1 MKGKLYIVGV
11 GPGSPEMRT
20 IRAVQAIKESN
31 VIVAYTTYADLVKD
45 LTDGKE
51 VITARMKEEIYR
63 ARTALEKAMEG
74 NVVSLISS
82 GDPQVYGMAGITLEM
97 MYKNKI
103 QVDFEVIPGVTAGLA
118 AASRLGSP
126 LSMDFASISL
136 SDLLVPA
143 EDILFRVRK
152 AAEADFVIVLY
163 NPINKPLLEKAMKI
177 ISEYRKPETPVGIVK
192 GAYRESEEVFT
203 TTLSNW
209 REYEDK
215 INMITTVVV
224 GNSRS
229 YLWGNRI
236 LTPRGYERKYSLDV
250 NT

>member
-177 ISEYRKPETPVGIVK
+177 ISETWAKLIK
-192 GAYRESEEVFT
+192 
-203 TTLSNW
+203 
-209 REYEDK
+209 DCC
-215 INMITTVVV
+215 
-224 GNSRS
+224 
-229 YLWGNRI
+229 NR
-236 LTPRGYERKYSLDV
+236 
-250 NT
+250 